1 MSVKIKDIPGVM
13 LKDRYI
19 HESSAVYMPFEDIG
33 FNKAL
38 SQQGEVKI
46 GINREKLAE
55 ELFNEFNDRNNK
67 QTWEIVC
74 EGAAHFGVHLFWL
87 ERADA
92 IISKLPELLES
103 VYTCSVCNSNP
114 CQSTCSKQQFPM
126 EKSET

>member
-13 LKDRYI
+13 IKSKQIRYENNERI
-19 HESSAVYMPFEDIG
+19 MDLETGEITGESSNIFYDKEAEA
-33 FNKAL
+33 FNQAL

-46 GINREKLAE
+46 GLSREKLIHILLNIKTE
-55 ELFNEFNDRNNK
+55 DRI
-67 QTWEIVC
+67 TGSI
-74 EGAAHFGVHLFWL
+74 
-87 ERADA
+87 ADI

-126 EKSET
+126 ERSET